1 MPKKLGTEPIYIAPK
16 IIGFIKENG
25 NPYVFD
31 ELNQQ
36 ELDPLNVNHK
46 ILIYERQVKGWFIN
60 QAENLIKYKSQDKG
74 FIVLMICLSYI
85 EGVEEYKTVQNS
97 QNRSR
102 EFFINS
108 INKIFPNKFQN
119 SEISE
124 LYREARCGL
133 FHNGMVRGQIVINNS
148 FNEAIK
154 FSDNRIK
161 ISPSKFLNEIK
172 IDFENFINE
181 LKTDNQKKAN
191 FNNLYTNL

>member
-60 QAENLIKYKSQDKG
+60 QAENLIKYKNQDKG

-85 EGVEEYKTVQNS
+85 EGVEEYKTGQNS

-181 LKTDNQKKAN
+181 LKTDNQKRAN

>member
-16 IIGFIKENG
+16 IIEFIKENG
-25 NPYVFD
+25 NTYVFD

-60 QAENLIKYKSQDKG
+60 QAENLLKYKSQDKG

-85 EGVEEYKTVQNS
+85 EGVEEYKTGQNS

-102 EFFINS
+102 DFFINS

-172 IDFENFINE
+172 IDFENFLNE
-181 LKTDNQKKAN
+181 LKTDSQKRAN

>member
-31 ELNQQ
+31 ELNQL

-85 EGVEEYKTVQNS
+85 EGVEEYKTGQNS

-172 IDFENFINE
+172 IDFENFISE